1 MTEEREIILLR
12 PYSCDTA
19 KGDMR
24 IMFSRL
30 RSLLEAKGRDK
41 TYVLDAVGD
50 STPEFRELLFERG
63 AFRRYFTPEE
73 RKILD
78 AYWKSIRESSERE
91 RAKKYL
97 ESVDLETF
105 ANLVRK
111 IAEIEVSWG
120 CFTNVDAGRE
130 LFKKEFETIKEYFE
144 KWIETELRGVI
155 DYSKFEDKVIDMDTK
170 MDDKLSDLAEILGGG
185 IVEEERVWEEELER
199 EWEEEEE

>member
-1 MTEEREIILLR
+1 MAEEREIILLR

-30 RSLLEAKGRDK
+30 HSLLEAKGRGK
-41 TYVLDAVGD
+41 AYVLDAVGD

-63 AFRRYFTPEE
+63 AFRDYFTPEE
-73 RKILD
+73 RRILD
-78 AYWKSIRESSERE
+78 AYWKSIRETPERE

-111 IAEIEVSWG
+111 IAEIEVGWG
-120 CFTNVDAGRE
+120 CFMNVDAGRE

-155 DYSKFEDKVIDMDTK
+155 DYSKFEDKVIDMDTR
-170 MDDKLSDLAEILGGG
+170 MDDKLYDLAEILGGE
-185 IVEEERVWEEELER
+185 IVDEERIWEEELER

>member
-12 PYSCDTA
+12 PYSCETA

-30 RSLLEAKGRDK
+30 RSLLKGKGRDK

-63 AFRRYFTPEE
+63 AFRDYFTLEE

-78 AYWKSIRESSERE
+78 AYWKSIRESPERE

-144 KWIETELRGVI
+144 KWIETEFRGVI

-185 IVEEERVWEEELER
+185 IVEEEEVWEEELER